1 MKVEKERNGEQLK
14 VKVIG
19 SIDANTDKELLAQ
32 LDGELEGVSELRF
45 DMTDMDYISS
55 AGLRVMLEFYQTI
68 EDNNGKMAL
77 DHVREDL
84 LEIFK
89 LTKFTDFIEIS

>member
-55 AGLRVMLEFYQTI
+55 AGLRAMLEFYQTI
-68 EDNNGKMAL
+68 ADNNGKMAL

>member
-84 LEIFK
+84 LEIFE